1 MFNQCP
7 LVDKNKI
14 NRLNEISL
22 FFSLHS
28 QLFTPCNLV
37 DK

>member
-28 QLFTPCNLV
+28 QHI
-37 DK
+37 